1 MLIHQGWVECVG
13 CADRSAYDLSQH
25 TKATGVRLVAEKKLA
40 EPKTVDV
47 VEIASN
53 KAAIGK
59 IFKREAKDI
68 LAAIGKL
75 NEPEAVAALESL
87 EQSLKTNNEMHL
99 EVTVNETVN
108 TYQLTPE
115 MVQVK
120 RYQKVVHVE
129 EFVPNVI
136 EPSFGIGRIMY
147 SIFEHNFRVRSDDGQ
162 RTVRPDSFI
171 KFLLTN
177 VLINFSLIFS
187 KMMQYFSLPPVVAPL
202 KCSLLPLSN
211 NADFIPFL
219 TQLSKC
225 SFSNRIHHDNTYD
238 NCTSNDVFDD

>member
-1 MLIHQGWVECVG
+1 VPIGQPTIYRSTRKPPV
-13 CADRSAYDLSQH
+13 CASSPRRNS
-25 TKATGVRLVAEKKLA
+25 

-136 EPSFGIGRIMY
+136 EPSFWYRT
-147 SIFEHNFRVRSDDGQ
+147 HHVLHFRTQFPRPQ
-162 RTVRPDSFI
+162 R
-171 KFLLTN
+171 
-177 VLINFSLIFS
+177 
-187 KMMQYFSLPPVVAPL
+187 
-202 KCSLLPLSN
+202 
-211 NADFIPFL
+211 
-219 TQLSKC
+219 
-225 SFSNRIHHDNTYD
+225 
-238 NCTSNDVFDD
+238 